1 MAVFFL
7 QQIQVESPAEEEAL
21 ESECLQGAE
30 WPQAVRAPLPPL
42 AAAEAADPPEELRAV
57 EKPQPLPDELLKL
70 HQLPSKNTI
79 VAAADKSVAL
89 AFRFVL
95 VILPY
100 QNHCCP
106 GTALRDSLLISKEIL

>member
-1 MAVFFL
+1 MPSGFVVVLVAGFFL

-21 ESECLQGAE
+21 ESECLQGVE

-57 EKPQPLPDELLKL
+57 EKPQPLPGELLKP

-79 VAAADKSVAL
+79 VGAAGK
-89 AFRFVL
+89 
-95 VILPY
+95 
-100 QNHCCP
+100 
-106 GTALRDSLLISKEIL
+106 